1 MPLAMVESGKCVR
14 LLAIR
19 AGRGLRSRLAAMGLV
34 PGVDLVVVR
43 NSLNG
48 PFIVSVK
55 GSRVVLGRG
64 MVHKILVE

>member
-1 MPLAMVESGKCVR
+1 MPLAMVESGRCVR
-14 LLAIR
+14 ILAIR
-19 AGRGLRSRLAAMGLV
+19 SGRGLKGRLAAMGLV

-48 PFIVSVK
+48 PLIVSVK
-55 GSRVVLGRG
+55 ESRLVLGRG